1 VKTRRSPC
9 YTLLKKQ
16 IMKVIGSF
24 PAAGGSRLAGLL
36 LVAGLLA
43 IWALAGPVSAS
54 RAAVRR
60 SPLSLAGVPQHN
72 EVLGSSVA
80 PVTMVYFDDP
90 QCRFCREW
98 HTGVLPTLVRRYVRT
113 GELQIHWEGFS
124 IIGPD
129 SVTGVRFI
137 LAAGLQNHLW
147 DVLDDVLA
155 NQREEN
161 SGWLTPPLLEQV
173 GTSIPGF
180 NVPQAIAAVWS
191 RTVANE
197 LSTGERLGR
206 RWRLRGVPS
215 ILLGRRKHGL
225 RLLNVNALTPAEFT
239 RPIAR
244 LLSGGPTRTGS

>member
-1 VKTRRSPC
+1 
-9 YTLLKKQ
+9 
-16 IMKVIGSF
+16 MIGGF
-24 PAAGGSRLAGLL
+24 PATGGSMRAERW

-43 IWALAGPVSAS
+43 ICALVGPVSAS
-54 RAAVRR
+54 QAAVRR

-72 EVLGSSVA
+72 EVLGSPVA

-90 QCRFCREW
+90 QCPFCREW
-98 HTGVLPTLVRRYVRT
+98 HTRVLPTLVRRYVRT
-113 GELQIHWEGFS
+113 GKLQIHWEGFS

-129 SVTGVRFI
+129 SVTGARFI

-155 NQREEN
+155 NQGEEN

-173 GTSIPGF
+173 GASIPGF
-180 NVPQAIAAVWS
+180 NVSQAIAAVRS

-206 RWRLRGVPS
+206 EWRLRGVPS
-215 ILLGRRKHGL
+215 ILLGGRKHRL

-239 RPIAR
+239 NPIAR
-244 LLSGGPTRTGS
+244 LLKGGPTRTGS